1 MKKIEFYQCEVC
13 GTKFKSKLECAECEE
28 RHMKELRIVK
38 SRYLPFTQDRSGM
51 PTTMTLMGPDGKHY
65 TYKR

>member
-1 MKKIEFYQCEVC
+1 MKKLELYQCEVC
-13 GTKFKSKLECAECEE
+13 GTQYKSMLECTECET

-51 PTTMTLMGPDGKHY
+51 PTTITLMGPDGRHY

>member
-1 MKKIEFYQCEVC
+1 MQKIELYQCEVC
-13 GTKFKSKLECAECEE
+13 GTQFKNKLECAECEKS
-28 RHMKELRIVK
+28 HMKELRIVE

-51 PTTMTLMGPDGKHY
+51 PTTITLIGPTGRHY

>member
-1 MKKIEFYQCEVC
+1 MKKLELYQCEVC
-13 GTKFKSKLECAECEE
+13 GTQYKSELECTECET

-38 SRYLPFTQDRSGM
+38 SRYLPFTQDRSGI
-51 PTTMTLMGPDGKHY
+51 PTTITLMGPDGRHY

>member
-1 MKKIEFYQCEVC
+1 MKKLELYQCEVC
-13 GTKFKSKLECAECEE
+13 GTQYTSKLKCTECET

-38 SRYLPFTQDRSGM
+38 SRYLPFMQDRSGM
-51 PTTMTLMGPDGKHY
+51 PTTITLMGPEGRHY

>member
-1 MKKIEFYQCEVC
+1 MKKIEFYQCEIC
-13 GTKFKSKLECAECEE
+13 GTKFKSKLECAECEG

-51 PTTMTLMGPDGKHY
+51 PTTITLMGPDGKHY

>member
-1 MKKIEFYQCEVC
+1 MKRLELYQCEVC
-13 GTKFKSKLECAECEE
+13 GTQYKSKLECTECET

-38 SRYLPFTQDRSGM
+38 SRYLPFTQDSSGM
-51 PTTMTLMGPDGKHY
+51 PTTITLMGPDGRHY